1 MYYSYSE
8 GTEELAGTGYQLA
21 LAYTRAAAEDKDAES
36 EFYKLCRT
44 PQCRPYQSS
53 VTDVRVTHL
62 PMCTLKLCSG
72 V

>member
-36 EFYKLCRT
+36 EFYKLRLT
-44 PQCRPYQSS
+44 PQCKP
-53 VTDVRVTHL
+53 
-62 PMCTLKLCSG
+62 
-72 V
+72 